1 LITVEGGEGAGKSTQ
16 VALLVAALGRAGIA
30 AQATREPGGSA
41 GAEAIRQLLLQGD
54 TERWDAAGEA
64 LLLFAARRD
73 HVARLICPA
82 LEAGRWVICDRFTD
96 STIAYQGYGRGLPLA
111 ELAALQRFAI
121 GDFAPDLTLILDL
134 PVAVG
139 LARAAGRV
147 SAAADRFERL
157 DREFHQRLRDGFLTI
172 AQADP
177 ERCAVIDASGE
188 VADVHRAIVA
198 AVAARLQVM
207 LT

>member
-1 LITVEGGEGAGKSTQ
+1 MITVEGGEGAGKSTQ

-41 GAEAIRQLLLQGD
+41 GAEAIRQLLLQGE
-54 TERWDAAGEA
+54 TERWDAVAEA

-73 HVARLICPA
+73 HVVRLIRPA

-111 ELAALQRFAI
+111 ELAALQRFVI
-121 GDFAPDLTLILDL
+121 GDFVPDLTLILDL
-134 PVAVG
+134 PAAVG

-157 DREFHQRLRDGFLTI
+157 DREFHRRLRDGFLSI
-172 AQADP
+172 AQAEP
-177 ERCAVIDASGE
+177 KRCAVIDASGE